1 MDPRLRGDDGAL
13 GWRCATWRTVN
24 RQAALAIILTVFI
37 AGKPVCAD
45 DRTPAPKLGTPITA
59 LEAAA
64 WDLSVFPDGKGL
76 PAGKGTAAEGKALYA
91 AQCAACH
98 GNGGQGATAEEVVA
112 PPQALT
118 DDAASK
124 AIGPYWPYATTLF
137 DFIRRSMPAGAP
149 GSLSADDVYAITAY
163 LLAANKV
170 IAETDEMNATT
181 LPAVKMPNRDGFDW
195 IDVKR

>member
-1 MDPRLRGDDGAL
+1 MSMRS
-13 GWRCATWRTVN
+13 
-24 RQAALAIILTVFI
+24 ALAAAVMCV
-37 AGKPVCAD
+37 AVARAAVGAEPHA
-45 DRTPAPKLGTPITA
+45 APKLGVPITTD
-59 LEAAA
+59 EAAK
-64 WDLSVFPDGKGL
+64 WDLSVFPGGKGL
-76 PAGKGTAAEGKALYA
+76 PEGKGTAADGKAIFA
-91 AQCAACH
+91 NQCASCH
-98 GNGGQGATAEEVVA
+98 GNAGRGATAEELVA
-112 PPQALT
+112 EPQPLT
-118 DDAASK
+118 DPSASK

-149 GSLSADDVYAITAY
+149 GSLSANDVYAVTAY